1 MQVIDYL
8 YILRT
13 KIIHSF
19 HKSSVINRFIALYI
33 LDMEKREAAK
43 CSFLWFKNTLK
54 KILVRL
60 LNVNKNINDICYII

>member
-1 MQVIDYL
+1 MTEKFTHLRFKCLYMQVIDYL

-33 LDMEKREAAK
+33 WDVEKRQAAK
-43 CSFLWFKNTLK
+43 CSFL
-54 KILVRL
+54 
-60 LNVNKNINDICYII
+60 

>member
-1 MQVIDYL
+1 MTEKFMQLRFKCLYMQVIDYL

-43 CSFLWFKNTLK
+43 CSFL
-54 KILVRL
+54 
-60 LNVNKNINDICYII
+60 